1 MSERPSRSPSS
12 PTAPTP
18 SPDELASRYGDVYRK
33 RDRIELT
40 PQRFERGI
48 ERGDDGS
55 WGAGALVVADSRG
68 LFVREGD
75 SWFLPGGR
83 VESNESIEAA
93 ARREVTEETGIV
105 VELTDL
111 GAIAEQTFVHPEDG
125 RSYEF
130 FFATFCAVPRST
142 TRDDPTDT
150 TPVHP
155 NDNAANHPNDNTAIH
170 PSDEPSTY
178 PNDTPPTHSKDTPPT
193 RPGAVDEVSWFETV
207 PEDTFDRA
215 LVQRLFETYG

>member
-1 MSERPSRSPSS
+1 MSERPSNTSTT
-12 PTAPTP
+12 PTDPTP

-93 ARREVTEETGIV
+93 ARREVTEETGVV

-111 GAIAEQTFVHPEDG
+111 GAIAEQTFVHPEDE

-130 FFATFCAVPRST
+130 FFATFCAVPRSS

-150 TPVHP
+150 APVHP
-155 NDNAANHPNDNTAIH
+155 NDNAAIH
-170 PSDEPSTY
+170 LNDEPPTHTNDTAPTY
-178 PNDTPPTHSKDTPPT
+178 SNDTPQT

-215 LVQRLFETYG
+215 LVRRLFETYV